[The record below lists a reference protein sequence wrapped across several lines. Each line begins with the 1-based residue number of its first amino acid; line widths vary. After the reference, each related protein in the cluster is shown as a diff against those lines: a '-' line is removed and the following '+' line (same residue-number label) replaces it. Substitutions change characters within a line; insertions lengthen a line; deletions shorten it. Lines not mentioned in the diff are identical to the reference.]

1 MTLNE
6 KSEFSKKSV
15 KFLGQILDESGV
27 HADPENLRAITHMSE
42 PTNTS
47 EVKDERRKQCL
58 SKAKTLPLRDLL

>member
-27 HADPENLRAITHMSE
+27 HADTENLHAITHMSE

-47 EVKDERRKQCL
+47 EVKDERRKHCL
-58 SKAKTLPLRDLL
+58 

>member
-27 HADPENLRAITHMSE
+27 HADPENLHAITHMSE

-47 EVKDERRKQCL
+47 EVKDERRKHCL
-58 SKAKTLPLRDLL
+58 